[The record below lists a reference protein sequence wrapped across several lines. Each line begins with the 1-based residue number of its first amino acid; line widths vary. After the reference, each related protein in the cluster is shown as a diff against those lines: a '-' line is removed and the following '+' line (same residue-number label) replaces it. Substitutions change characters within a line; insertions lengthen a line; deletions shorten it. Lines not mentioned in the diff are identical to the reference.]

1 MTDKQTFRT
10 LDKGEYGAQY
20 ANDRGTCYICST
32 NRAKSQLIGVTAH
45 EMLILELF
53 CKATNNTAPR
63 GYVFFCKDRTT
74 CDKYLAERSLAMR
87 CAPITAPTPVPF
99 HPKPSVTIA
108 KRENSTARSRNK
120 YG

>member
-1 MTDKQTFRT
+1 MTKQTFRQ
-10 LDKGEYGAQY
+10 LEKGEYGAQY
-20 ANDRGTCYICST
+20 ASGRGTCYICNT
-32 NRAKSQLIGVTAH
+32 NLDKSKLIEVTAH

-63 GYVFFCKDRTT
+63 GYTFFCKDREP
-74 CDKYLAERSLAMR
+74 CDKYVAERTLAIR
-87 CAPITAPTPVPF
+87 VAPPTVPNVPY

-108 KRENSTARSRNK
+108 KRENSTSRSRNK